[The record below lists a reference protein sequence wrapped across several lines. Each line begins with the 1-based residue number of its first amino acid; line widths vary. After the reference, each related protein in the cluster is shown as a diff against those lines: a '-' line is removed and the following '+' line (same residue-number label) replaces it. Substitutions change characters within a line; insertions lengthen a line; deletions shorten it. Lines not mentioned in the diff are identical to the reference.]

1 MEGEEN
7 LFKHLLLEN
16 DDDLAEEIKNIT
28 GYEFKDQ
35 HLLVQAF
42 THHSYVENCES
53 SYERLEYVGDSVL
66 NLMVA
71 EEHYLLYPDLQPGD
85 LTRLRAANVD
95 TEKLARAALKHQL
108 HKFLRHNKPILAG
121 QIKEFEEAVVKYPLH
136 SWGLIDVPKALAD
149 IVESFIGAIYIDSN
163 RSKDLTNKVQI
174 RISNSQQNLHAIA
187 LQIAKDL
194 LRPMITPESIQMH
207 PVTMLYEI
215 CQNKGWKVHI
225 KDMWSKKT
233 GEIQVFV
240 DGKFAGEGRY
250 EGKKFIAVNRA
261 AHDANQQIVRR
272 LAQENTQ
279 CTSSP
284 SCHL

>member
-1 MEGEEN
+1 
-7 LFKHLLLEN
+7 
-16 DDDLAEEIKNIT
+16 
-28 GYEFKDQ
+28 
-35 HLLVQAF
+35 
-42 THHSYVENCES
+42 
-53 SYERLEYVGDSVL
+53 
-66 NLMVA
+66 
-71 EEHYLLYPDLQPGD
+71 
-85 LTRLRAANVD
+85 
-95 TEKLARAALKHQL
+95 
-108 HKFLRHNKPILAG
+108 
-121 QIKEFEEAVVKYPLH
+121 
-136 SWGLIDVPKALAD
+136 
-149 IVESFIGAIYIDSN
+149 
-163 RSKDLTNKVQI
+163 
-174 RISNSQQNLHAIA
+174 
-187 LQIAKDL
+187 
-194 LRPMITPESIQMH
+194 MITPESIQMH